1 MRESV
6 RERRRRHA
14 VVVGRL
20 LVLLLAVA
28 AVVWL
33 CVRVSAEVGR
43 GAMRCSGRERVRG
56 AAVVLVRLLG

>member
-1 MRESV
+1 M

-43 GAMRCSGRERVRG
+43 GAMRCSGRERVRE
-56 AAVVLVRLLG
+56 AAVVVLARLLG

>member
-1 MRESV
+1 M

-28 AVVWL
+28 AAVVGP
-33 CVRVSAEVGR
+33 CVRLCEEVGR
-43 GAMRCSGRERVRG
+43 GAMRCSGRERVRE
-56 AAVVLVRLLG
+56 AAVVMARLLG